1 MVKKDFDNDSFHLEW
16 IWPFPMM
23 SAHYIVMIIHNFIAS
38 HSGPSYKT
46 HYWLIIAAQRENT
59 ISLSSSSKTYNLII
73 MIEIII
79 IISKWIIIFALER
92 EKTISLSSSSRTFS
106 SSSNL
111 HIGHSHHSSL
121 SLLTHT
127 TSLPSLHRQQ
137 LLHNL
142 RNLHLNQSQR
152 YDNMTFATIPSEL
165 NQFLGVDYYINT
177 DLSLRI

>member
-38 HSGPSYKT
+38 HSRPSYKT

-59 ISLSSSSKTYNLII
+59 ISLSSSSKT
-73 MIEIII
+73 
-79 IISKWIIIFALER
+79 
-92 EKTISLSSSSRTFS
+92 FS

-111 HIGHSHHSSL
+111 HFGHSHHSSL
-121 SLLTHT
+121 SSPTHT
-127 TSLPSLHRQQ
+127 TSLHSLHRQQ

-142 RNLHLNQSQR
+142 RNMHLDQSQR
-152 YDNMTFATIPSEL
+152 CDLTWPSPRYLLNWTI
-165 NQFLGVDYYINT
+165 FYIVKGWQ
-177 DLSLRI
+177 LY